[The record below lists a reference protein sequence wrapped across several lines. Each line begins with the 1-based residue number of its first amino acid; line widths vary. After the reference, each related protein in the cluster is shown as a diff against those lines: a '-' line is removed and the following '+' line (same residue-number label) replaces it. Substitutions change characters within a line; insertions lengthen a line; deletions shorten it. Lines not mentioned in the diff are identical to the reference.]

1 MKSRRT
7 VSRRRILRQVLDD
20 HQDVLLCL
28 LQRCNDGL
36 KEVPLFFVCFD
47 DTLRSYAPMAALP
60 QFDELIVAC
69 DFGKR
74 MLQRSC

>member
-1 MKSRRT
+1 
-7 VSRRRILRQVLDD
+7 
-20 HQDVLLCL
+20 
-28 LQRCNDGL
+28 
-36 KEVPLFFVCFD
+36 
-47 DTLRSYAPMAALP
+47 LRSYAPMAALP